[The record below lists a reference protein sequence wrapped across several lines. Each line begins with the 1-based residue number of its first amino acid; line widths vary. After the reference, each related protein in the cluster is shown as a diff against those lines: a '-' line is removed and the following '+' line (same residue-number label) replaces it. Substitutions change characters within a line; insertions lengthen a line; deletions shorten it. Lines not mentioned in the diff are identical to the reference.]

1 MKKELIK
8 ILLIVFYFLPINS
21 FAEIKPISDGSVD
34 AKIKLIVFES
44 LTCGHCGSFHK
55 NVYPKLKEDF
65 IDKGHVYIEFKNF
78 PLDDKWSFEIS
89 RKSFSQPLIHE
100 ALLRRINFKNY
111 KLKKR
116 IRPGFDAI
124 ALCPWG

>member
-21 FAEIKPISDGSVD
+21 FAEIKPISEGSVD

-65 IDKGHVYIEFKNF
+65 IDNKRTYSNDIKEVFTIR
-78 PLDDKWSFEIS
+78 SFIIGIFVLKIHHKCFIDFEVFEEIFY
-89 RKSFSQPLIHE
+89 R
-100 ALLRRINFKNY
+100 
-111 KLKKR
+111 
-116 IRPGFDAI
+116 
-124 ALCPWG
+124 